1 MDHLGVELGDDGVQ
15 GSQLVWQRPPGLGIR
30 LPRKMPSS
38 GRRELL
44 DRRTARGN
52 RDRDGVA
59 ARHLVPRQRDDED
72 AYASRGRLA
81 HVQYAAGR
89 LSRVTAHAQDLTRAM
104 GGCVAAAGGSATV
117 GPVSASPGAKRA
129 LPLTFDGIVRT
140 VFGRPIGGGDI
151 LPAAATV
158 TFVSAVALIWTLV
171 AYRAGPLIA
180 VALPLVVA
188 LLVLIA
194 MRPMA
199 GAYLG
204 VLCVPL
210 EQMGF
215 ASGAADVTP
224 AKGLLFYTGVVAAC
238 HFLGGA
244 RRARP
249 HPGHIAF
256 GGLLLVGV
264 LGLAVTDDS
273 LTTVKILAQWTSY
286 LGLSMYVATVDR
298 AQLERLVG
306 CIVLAGA
313 VVGAAAILTAGDQ
326 QVVAGGQA
334 ATGRAQASFDHPA
347 TLAFFLILAFP
358 PALIL
363 GFRSGKLAR
372 LPAFAAAGLC
382 IGGIMLSLT
391 RGAILGAVFAMLV
404 LLFWAEFRR
413 LAVVVLVAIF
423 AFSAFNLKAIE
434 QSPEVRVIGARLQTI
449 TDTRATS
456 DNERT
461 KIWSKTPALIADYP
475 FFGVGAGN
483 FSAVSARYGIV
494 GTFGD
499 SFGHAHD
506 VMLTI
511 AAEFGLL
518 GLALFT
524 FFAGSLVRDA
534 GRAIARD
541 RASPSY
547 PLVLGLAA
555 ALGGLFVNGVTDYPP
570 GTLVIMGTLMA
581 EIGAFIGYTRVVADE
596 RAGQDASVSLPADA
610 QPERAALPVR

>member
-1 MDHLGVELGDDGVQ
+1 M
-15 GSQLVWQRPPGLGIR
+15 
-30 LPRKMPSS
+30 
-38 GRRELL
+38 GR
-44 DRRTARGN
+44 
-52 RDRDGVA
+52 
-59 ARHLVPRQRDDED
+59 
-72 AYASRGRLA
+72 
-81 HVQYAAGR
+81 
-89 LSRVTAHAQDLTRAM
+89 
-104 GGCVAAAGGSATV
+104 
-117 GPVSASPGAKRA
+117 VSANAGAKRG
-129 LPLTFDGIVRT
+129 LPPTFDGVTRA
-140 VFGRPIGGGDI
+140 VLGHPLGRGD
-151 LPAAATV
+151 LLSSAGVVAGAAAL
-158 TFVSAVALIWTLV
+158 ALLWTLL
-171 AYRAGPLIA
+171 AYRAGATIA
-180 VALPLVVA
+180 LALPL
-188 LLVLIA
+188 LLAMLALIA
-194 MRPMA
+194 LRPMA

-210 EQMGF
+210 EQIGF
-215 ASGAADVTP
+215 AAGAADVTP

-264 LGLAVTDDS
+264 LGLAVTDNS

-286 LGLSMYVATVDR
+286 LGLSMYVATADR
-298 AQLERLVG
+298 AQLGRLVG

-313 VVGAAAILTAGDQ
+313 VVGATAILTAGDQ

-358 PALIL
+358 PALVL

-483 FSAVSARYGIV
+483 FSTVSARYGIV
-494 GTFGD
+494 GAFGD

-524 FFAGSLVRDA
+524 FFAGSLVRAA